1 VSSPNTAKGKL
12 KEAAGKVTGDIKRE
26 TEGKAD
32 QVRGKVQNTIGGMKD
47 AVMEAV
53 DD

>member
-1 VSSPNTAKGKL
+1 MSSRNTAKGKL
-12 KEAAGKVTGDIKRE
+12 KEVAAKVTGDIKRE

-32 QVRGKVQNTIGGMKD
+32 QVRGKQNTIGGMKD